1 MKWLKRV
8 SLLLLLLIIASVITF
23 QWLNHS
29 AEDTMQYQDKGK
41 DIGGARVF
49 ESEEAKANFVFYPGG
64 LVDYDSYFDFAYM
77 VSEEGIN
84 VTVVDMPFNLA
95 ILNRYAFDDY
105 YEADNLPWFVGGH
118 SLGAAAAAY
127 PAKESDNVE
136 GYIALAG
143 YPPESIDLSDQPL
156 DVLTIHASL
165 DGVIDLSAYETSMSR
180 YPENSVHHIIEG
192 GNHAGFGK
200 YGAQR
205 GDNPSTISTHLQH
218 EQTVQLIAEFI
229 DAIDNGS

>member
-8 SLLLLLLIIASVITF
+8 SLLLLLLVIGSFTTF
-23 QWLNHS
+23 LWLNHS
-29 AEDTMQYQDKGK
+29 AEDTMQYQDKGE
-41 DIGGARVF
+41 DIGGARLF
-49 ESEEAKANFVFYPGG
+49 ESDASKANFIFYPGG
-64 LVDYDSYFDFAYM
+64 LVDYDSYFDFAHM
-77 VSEEGIN
+77 LSQEGIN
-84 VTVVDMPFNLA
+84 VIVVDMPFNLA

-143 YPPESIDLSDQPL
+143 YPPESIDLSDQSL

-165 DGVIDLSAYETSMSR
+165 DGVIDSSAFEASMSR
-180 YPENSVHHIIEG
+180 YPENSVHHTIEG

-200 YGAQR
+200 YGSQR
-205 GDNPSTISTHLQH
+205 GDNPAKLSTHTQH
-218 EQTVQLIAEFI
+218 EQTVQLIVEFI
-229 DAIDNGS
+229 DASIDGT